1 MRSKLISLKKA
12 LFGSMAFV
20 MAATLVSPASAA
32 LAAEVETQ
40 TEAEEAAADTGKSTA
55 DTADTADTAAGAQ
68 KADESDTAVREMNL
82 KVTNRT
88 TGRSGATI
96 VKDPVVSDI
105 EAPEA
110 GKRLD
115 DKALVTTAEKE
126 QWEVPVLW
134 VSSYGQVIS
143 GTASDNQTLSNTAVL
158 GQKYLPVIAYVVP
171 ENYTIADTDGSAGT
185 YMLKFTKEVTKLFGD
200 SPVITIYDNNTGITY
215 LLPASLKN
223 LFAAKSKDSSPDD
236 SYCTDENDCN
246 CNPNAVSDAY
256 DEGDGEWEFGGGDD
270 VIDDDTPAETELQK
284 LVRIHCNDAAKK
296 VFSQGDLEFF
306 ADLII
311 NKLQPQAVNLLLAS
325 FPSFRQEAE
334 NGRIGKNVGLEID
347 YDPDA
352 TYYGYATKD
361 PDIKD
366 GTLSYFVSINTA
378 MLVKDKKAANPVVT
392 KEGENIIELA
402 NTMVHEFFH
411 VFMYDFN
418 RTGMTGMTTPTE
430 PTTVNGKETEK
441 YLQARF
447 PQWFIEGTASSV
459 EHNWRGRHDEFIVL
473 RREFS
478 ENTQYRQLYERD
490 LLLKRYV
497 LGFDK
502 KQDDGSIKNYFTYDL
517 ECANGFDKYGNAVD
531 TVGSRYTAGYLATL
545 YLSELSARSHPQIG
559 SSVRQTESG
568 DIAFNNVA
576 LKYGLDYILARIH
589 NGESLDSVIKDISG
603 GRYQSTNDFEAKFIK
618 GPLTEGY
625 YFGDDDSISFS
636 LDFMNY
642 MLSISRTEGRDNVAN
657 GSILFDFEQDFG
669 IPLDPNKNDTTNI
682 LAVYPYMHYVSSSV
696 DPEFAHT
703 SGGKSVDG
711 TPMSSSNVVPFP
723 GSDSQAGAGD
733 AAAKEFAAE
742 EVAAEEVEGV
752 PAPDDAAAVEEAQG
766 VPAPGDAAAVEDADD
781 GDLVDVDAD
790 TEEDSSLDAEATTEG
805 AIVEDDLNSEEA
817 ETAAVDADAAEE
829 ADLAESAATEEAS
842 ASAEAEEEVVA
853 DGTSSAEVEESS
865 EEISEETD
873 SADAITEN

>member
-12 LFGSMAFV
+12 LFRSMAFV

-40 TEAEEAAADTGKSTA
+40 TAAEEAAADTGKSTA
-55 DTADTADTAAGAQ
+55 DAADAAVGAQTAAEA
-68 KADESDTAVREMNL
+68 AELREMNL

-88 TGRSGATI
+88 TGRPGAMT
-96 VKDPVVSDI
+96 VKEPVVSDI

-143 GTASDNQTLSNTAVL
+143 GAANDSQAISNTAVL

-223 LFAAKSKDSSPDD
+223 LFAAKAKDSSAAG

-256 DEGDGEWEFGGGDD
+256 DEGDGEIGGYGDGEIGGYGD
-270 VIDDDTPAETELQK
+270 GENQTEEEPAETELQK

-311 NKLQPQAVNLLLAS
+311 NKLQPQAINLLLAS

-347 YDPDA
+347 YDPDS
-352 TYYGYATKD
+352 TYYGYATNYS
-361 PDIKD
+361 DIED
-366 GTLSYFVSINTA
+366 GSLSYFVSINTA

-392 KEGENIIELA
+392 KEGANIIELA

-430 PTTVNGKETEK
+430 PTKVNGKETDK
-441 YLQARF
+441 YYQVRF
-447 PQWFIEGTASSV
+447 PKWFIEGTASAV
-459 EHNWRGRHDEFIVL
+459 EHNWRGRPNEFIVL

-478 ENTQYRQLYERD
+478 ENIQYRPFYDRD
-490 LLLKRYV
+490 IVLKRYV
-497 LGFDK
+497 LGYDQ
-502 KQDDGSIKNYFTYDL
+502 KQDDGSIKNYYTYDL
-517 ECANGFDKYGNAVD
+517 ECANGYDKDGHQVD

-559 SSVRQTESG
+559 TSIRQTESG
-568 DIAFNNVA
+568 GIAFNNVA
-576 LKYGLDYILARIH
+576 LKYGLDNILARIH

-603 GRYQSTNDFEAKFIK
+603 GRYQSSDDFEAKFIK

-625 YFGDDDSISFS
+625 YYGDSDSINFS
-636 LDFMNY
+636 VDFMNY

-669 IPLDPNKNDTTNI
+669 IPIDPYKNDTTNT
-682 LAVYPYMHYVSSSV
+682 LAVYPYMRYVYSTV
-696 DPEFAHT
+696 NPEFAYT

-733 AAAKEFAAE
+733 AAAKEAVVAEDVSGLVAEKTEEAVSAGDAVDESGLIAGADAE
-742 EVAAEEVEGV
+742 EAT
-752 PAPDDAAAVEEAQG
+752 
-766 VPAPGDAAAVEDADD
+766 VEDAM
-781 GDLVDVDAD
+781 
-790 TEEDSSLDAEATTEG
+790 
-805 AIVEDDLNSEEA
+805 NSEET
-817 ETAAVDADAAEE
+817 ETTAVEADAAED
-829 ADLAESAATEEAS
+829 ADAATEEAS
-842 ASAEAEEEVVA
+842 ASAEAVEETAAADADAAEEVAA
-853 DGTSSAEVEESS
+853 DDTSSAEDEVSS
-865 EEISEETD
+865 EEVSNETTSTD
-873 SADAITEN
+873 TITEN

>member
-1 MRSKLISLKKA
+1 MRNKLISLKKA
-12 LFGSMAFV
+12 LFGGMAFV
-20 MAATLVSPASAA
+20 MAATLVAPASPV
-32 LAAEVETQ
+32 LAAEIGTQ
-40 TEAEEAAADTGKSTA
+40 TEASESGAQAQTDIGKSTA
-55 DTADTADTAAGAQ
+55 DTAASSQAAGAQ
-68 KADESDTAVREMNL
+68 AAESDTAVREATL

-88 TGRSGATI
+88 TGRPDAMT
-96 VKDPVVSDI
+96 VKEPVVSDI

-134 VSSYGQVIS
+134 VSSDGQVIS
-143 GTASDNQTLSNTAVL
+143 GTASDNRTISGTAVV
-158 GQKYLPVIAYVVP
+158 GRKYLPVIAYVVP
-171 ENYTIADTDGSAGT
+171 ENYTIANTDENAGT
-185 YMLKFTKEVTKLFGD
+185 YMLKFTKEVTKLFGA

-223 LFAAKSKDSSPDD
+223 LFAAKSKDSSADG

-270 VIDDDTPAETELQK
+270 VIDDEPPAETELQK

-296 VFSQGDLEFF
+296 VFSQDDLEFF

-334 NGRIGKNVGLEID
+334 NGRIGKDIGLEID

-352 TYYGYATKD
+352 TYYGYATNK

-392 KEGENIIELA
+392 KEGKNIIELA

-430 PTTVNGKETEK
+430 PTMVDGKETEK
-441 YLQARF
+441 YLQTRF
-447 PQWFIEGTASSV
+447 PKWFIEGTASSV
-459 EHNWRGRHDEFIVL
+459 EHNWRGRPDEFIIM

-478 ENTQYRQLYERD
+478 EDTQYRQLYERD

-568 DIAFNNVA
+568 GIAFNNVA

-589 NGESLDSVIKDISG
+589 NGESLDSGIKDISG
-603 GRYQSTNDFEAKFIK
+603 GRYQSTDDFEARFIK

-625 YFGDDDSISFS
+625 YYGDDDSINFS
-636 LDFMNY
+636 VDFMNY
-642 MLSISRTEGRDNVAN
+642 MLNISRTEGRDNVAN

-669 IPLDPNKNDTTNI
+669 IPLDPDKNDTTDI

-703 SGGKSVDG
+703 SGGKSVEG

-723 GSDSQAGAGD
+723 GSNSQAGAGNS
-733 AAAKEFAAE
+733 AAKE
-742 EVAAEEVEGV
+742 VVGV
-752 PAPDDAAAVEEAQG
+752 PAPSDTTAAEEAQG
-766 VPAPGDAAAVEDADD
+766 VPAPGDAAAAEDA
-781 GDLVDVDAD
+781 V
-790 TEEDSSLDAEATTEG
+790 
-805 AIVEDDLNSEEA
+805 
-817 ETAAVDADAAEE
+817 AEE
-829 ADLAESAATEEAS
+829 NVAVADDAVAEEAS
-842 ASAEAEEEVVA
+842 ASAEAVEEA
-853 DGTSSAEVEESS
+853 SAEDAVTVEDTSAESSSSYDTNPAEAASDETAPEEALSETSGAEIEVSS
-865 EEISEETD
+865 EEISDETD
-873 SADAITEN
+873 SADVITEN

>member
-1 MRSKLISLKKA
+1 MRLTVVVSFLTAVLNYFEQRSKSMRNKLISLKKA
-12 LFGSMAFV
+12 LFGGMAFV

-40 TEAEEAAADTGKSTA
+40 TAAEEAAADTGKSTA
-55 DTADTADTAAGAQ
+55 DAADTAAGAQ
-68 KADESDTAVREMNL
+68 TAAEAAELREMNL

-88 TGRSGATI
+88 TGRPGAMT
-96 VKDPVVSDI
+96 VKEPVVSDI

-143 GTASDNQTLSNTAVL
+143 GAANDSQAISNTAVL

-223 LFAAKSKDSSPDD
+223 LFAAKAKDSSAAG

-256 DEGDGEWEFGGGDD
+256 DEGDGEIWGYGDGENQ
-270 VIDDDTPAETELQK
+270 TEEEPAETELQK

-296 VFSQGDLEFF
+296 VFSQNDLEFF

-311 NKLQPQAVNLLLAS
+311 NKLQPQAINLLLAS

-334 NGRIGKNVGLEID
+334 NGRIGKNVGLEIN
-347 YDPDA
+347 YDPDS
-352 TYYGYATKD
+352 TYYGYATNYS
-361 PDIKD
+361 DIED
-366 GTLSYFVSINTA
+366 GSLSYFVSINTA

-418 RTGMTGMTTPTE
+418 RTGMTGMTAPTE
-430 PTTVNGKETEK
+430 PTQVNGKETDK
-441 YLQARF
+441 YYQVRF
-447 PQWFIEGTASSV
+447 PKWFIEGTASAV
-459 EHNWRGRHDEFIVL
+459 EHNWRGRPNEFIVL

-478 ENTQYRQLYERD
+478 EDIQYRPFYDRD
-490 LLLKRYV
+490 IVLKRYV
-497 LGFDK
+497 LGYDQ
-502 KQDDGSIKNYFTYDL
+502 KQDDGSIKNYYTYDL
-517 ECANGFDKYGNAVD
+517 ECANGYDKDGHQVD

-559 SSVRQTESG
+559 TSIRQTESG
-568 DIAFNNVA
+568 GIAFNNVA
-576 LKYGLDYILARIH
+576 LKYGLDNILARIH

-603 GRYQSTNDFEAKFIK
+603 GRYQSSDDFEAKFIK

-625 YFGDDDSISFS
+625 YYGDSDSINFS
-636 LDFMNY
+636 VDFMNY

-669 IPLDPNKNDTTNI
+669 IPIDPYKNDTTNT
-682 LAVYPYMHYVSSSV
+682 LAVYPYMRYVYSTV
-696 DPEFAHT
+696 NPEFAYT

-733 AAAKEFAAE
+733 AAAKE
-742 EVAAEEVEGV
+742 
-752 PAPDDAAAVEEAQG
+752 AVG
-766 VPAPGDAAAVEDADD
+766 VPAPGDAAAAVDADD

-865 EEISEETD
+865 EEISGETD

>member
-1 MRSKLISLKKA
+1 MRNKLISLKKA
-12 LFGSMAFV
+12 LFGGMAFV
-20 MAATLVSPASAA
+20 MAATLVAPASTV

-40 TEAEEAAADTGKSTA
+40 TEASESGAQTQTDAGKSA
-55 DTADTADTAAGAQ
+55 ADTAADTAASSQAAGAQ
-68 KADESDTAVREMNL
+68 AAESDTAVREATL

-88 TGRSGATI
+88 TGRPDAMT

-134 VSSYGQVIS
+134 VSSDGQVIS
-143 GTASDNQTLSNTAVL
+143 GASSDNRTISGTAVV
-158 GQKYLPVIAYVVP
+158 GRKYLPVIAYVVP
-171 ENYTIADTDGSAGT
+171 EKYTIANTDASTGT
-185 YMLKFTKEVTKLFGD
+185 YTLKFTKEVTKLFGD
-200 SPVITIYDNNTGITY
+200 SHLITIYENKSGITY
-215 LLPASLKN
+215 LLPASLKS
-223 LFAAKSKDSSPDD
+223 LFESTAKNSSDDD
-236 SYCTDENDCN
+236 SYCSISSDENDCN
-246 CNPNAVSDAY
+246 CNPNAVSDVY

-270 VIDDDTPAETELQK
+270 VIDGDTPAETELQK

-296 VFSQGDLEFF
+296 VFSQSDLEFF

-311 NKLQPQAVNLLLAS
+311 NKLQPQAINLLLAS

-347 YDPDA
+347 YDPDS

-392 KEGENIIELA
+392 KEGKNIIELA

-430 PTTVNGKETEK
+430 PTTVNGKETDK
-441 YLQARF
+441 YYQVRF
-447 PQWFIEGTASSV
+447 PRWFIEGTASAV
-459 EHNWRGRHDEFIVL
+459 EHNWRGRPDEFITL

-497 LGFDK
+497 LGYDQ
-502 KQDDGSIKNYFTYDL
+502 KQDDGSIKNYYTYDL
-517 ECANGFDKYGNAVD
+517 ECANGFDRYGHAVD

-568 DIAFNNVA
+568 GIAFNNVA
-576 LKYGLDYILARIH
+576 LMYGLDYILARIH

-603 GRYQSTNDFEAKFIK
+603 GRYQSSDDFEAKFIK

-625 YFGDDDSISFS
+625 YYGDSDSINFS
-636 LDFMNY
+636 VDFMNY

-669 IPLDPNKNDTTNI
+669 IPIDPYKNDTTNT
-682 LAVYPYMHYVSSSV
+682 LAVYPYMRYVYSTV
-696 DPEFAHT
+696 NPEFAYT

-733 AAAKEFAAE
+733 AAAKEAVVAEDVSGLVAEKTEEAVSAGDAVDESGLIAGADAE
-742 EVAAEEVEGV
+742 EAT
-752 PAPDDAAAVEEAQG
+752 
-766 VPAPGDAAAVEDADD
+766 VEDAM
-781 GDLVDVDAD
+781 
-790 TEEDSSLDAEATTEG
+790 
-805 AIVEDDLNSEEA
+805 NSEET
-817 ETAAVDADAAEE
+817 ETTAVEADAAED
-829 ADLAESAATEEAS
+829 ADAATEEAS
-842 ASAEAEEEVVA
+842 ASAEAVEETAAADADAAEEVAA
-853 DGTSSAEVEESS
+853 DDTSSAEDEVSS
-865 EEISEETD
+865 EEVSNETTSTD
-873 SADAITEN
+873 TITEN

>member
-1 MRSKLISLKKA
+1 MRNKLISLKKA

-40 TEAEEAAADTGKSTA
+40 TAAEEAAADTGKSAA
-55 DTADTADTAAGAQ
+55 DSADTADTAAGAQ
-68 KADESDTAVREMNL
+68 TADKAAELREMNL

-88 TGRSGATI
+88 TGRPGAMT
-96 VKDPVVSDI
+96 VKEPVVSDI

-143 GTASDNQTLSNTAVL
+143 GAASDSQTISNTAVL

-223 LFAAKSKDSSPDD
+223 LFAAKAKDSSAAG

-256 DEGDGEWEFGGGDD
+256 DEGDGEIWGYGDGENQ
-270 VIDDDTPAETELQK
+270 TEEEPAETELQK

-296 VFSQGDLEFF
+296 VFSQNDLEFF

-311 NKLQPQAVNLLLAS
+311 NKLQPQAINLLLAS

-334 NGRIGKNVGLEID
+334 NGRIGKNVGLEIN
-347 YDPDA
+347 YDPDS
-352 TYYGYATKD
+352 TYYGYATNYS
-361 PDIKD
+361 DIED
-366 GTLSYFVSINTA
+366 GSLSYFVSINTA

-418 RTGMTGMTTPTE
+418 RTGMTGMTAPTE
-430 PTTVNGKETEK
+430 PTQVNGKETDK
-441 YLQARF
+441 YYQVRF
-447 PQWFIEGTASSV
+447 PKWFIEGTASAV
-459 EHNWRGRHDEFIVL
+459 EHNWRGRPNEFIVL

-478 ENTQYRQLYERD
+478 EDIQYRPFYDRD
-490 LLLKRYV
+490 IVLKRYV
-497 LGFDK
+497 LGYDQ
-502 KQDDGSIKNYFTYDL
+502 KQDDGSIKNYYTYDL
-517 ECANGFDKYGNAVD
+517 ECANGYDKDGHQVD

-559 SSVRQTESG
+559 TSIRQTESG
-568 DIAFNNVA
+568 GVAFNNVA
-576 LKYGLDYILARIH
+576 LKYGLDNILARIH

-603 GRYQSTNDFEAKFIK
+603 GRYQSSDDFEAKFIK

-625 YFGDDDSISFS
+625 YYGDSDSINFS
-636 LDFMNY
+636 VDFMNY

-669 IPLDPNKNDTTNI
+669 IPIDPYKNDTTNT
-682 LAVYPYMHYVSSSV
+682 LAVYPYMRYVYSTV
-696 DPEFAHT
+696 NPEFAYT

-733 AAAKEFAAE
+733 AAAKE
-742 EVAAEEVEGV
+742 
-752 PAPDDAAAVEEAQG
+752 AVG
-766 VPAPGDAAAVEDADD
+766 VPAPGDAAAAVDADD

-790 TEEDSSLDAEATTEG
+790 TEEESSLDAEATTEG

-865 EEISEETD
+865 EEISGETD

>member
-20 MAATLVSPASAA
+20 MAATLAAPASTV
-32 LAAEVETQ
+32 LAAEIETQ
-40 TEAEEAAADTGKSTA
+40 AA
-55 DTADTADTAAGAQ
+55 
-68 KADESDTAVREMNL
+68 ESDTAVREATL

-88 TGRSGATI
+88 TGRPDAMT
-96 VKDPVVSDI
+96 VKEPVVSDI

-158 GQKYLPVIAYVVP
+158 GRKYLPVIAYVVP
-171 ENYTIADTDGSAGT
+171 ENYTIANTDENAGT
-185 YMLKFTKEVTKLFGD
+185 YMLKFTKEVTKLFGA

-223 LFAAKSKDSSPDD
+223 LFAAKSKDSSADG

-270 VIDDDTPAETELQK
+270 VIDDEPPAETELQK

-296 VFSQGDLEFF
+296 VFSQDDLEFF

-334 NGRIGKNVGLEID
+334 NGRIGKDIGLEID

-352 TYYGYATKD
+352 TYYGYATNK

-392 KEGENIIELA
+392 KEGKNIIELA

-430 PTTVNGKETEK
+430 PTMVDGKETEK
-441 YLQARF
+441 YLQTRF
-447 PQWFIEGTASSV
+447 PKWFIEGTASSV
-459 EHNWRGRHDEFIVL
+459 EHNWRGRTDEFIIL

-478 ENTQYRQLYERD
+478 EDTQYRQLYERD

-517 ECANGFDKYGNAVD
+517 EYANGFDKYGNAVD

-568 DIAFNNVA
+568 EIAFNNVA

-589 NGESLDSVIKDISG
+589 TGESLDSVIKDISG
-603 GRYQSTNDFEAKFIK
+603 GRYQNTNDFEARFIK

-625 YFGDDDSISFS
+625 YYGDDDSINFS
-636 LDFMNY
+636 VDFMNY
-642 MLSISRTEGRDNVAN
+642 MLNISRTEGRDNVAN

-723 GSDSQAGAGD
+723 GSGSQASAGNE
-733 AAAKEFAAE
+733 AAKEA
-742 EVAAEEVEGV
+742 EGV
-752 PAPDDAAAVEEAQG
+752 PAPGEAAAAEDDSSLVAEA
-766 VPAPGDAAAVEDADD
+766 AKEAAAEDVLSEETVVEDA
-781 GDLVDVDAD
+781 GSVENEAVAEDAGVV
-790 TEEDSSLDAEATTEG
+790 EDEVVAEDAE
-805 AIVEDDLNSEEA
+805 
-817 ETAAVDADAAEE
+817 DA
-829 ADLAESAATEEAS
+829 SVS
-842 ASAEAEEEVVA
+842 SEAEEEA
-853 DGTSSAEVEESS
+853 AEESSISSDAAPAEAASGETTPGEASQEVSSDEVEVSS
-865 EEISEETD
+865 EEISDET
-873 SADAITEN
+873 ATNDAITEN

>member
-40 TEAEEAAADTGKSTA
+40 TAAEEAAADTGKSTA
-55 DTADTADTAAGAQ
+55 DAADTAAGAQ
-68 KADESDTAVREMNL
+68 TAAEAAELREMNL

-88 TGRSGATI
+88 TGRPGAMT
-96 VKDPVVSDI
+96 VKEPVVSDI

-143 GTASDNQTLSNTAVL
+143 GAANDSQAISNTAVL

-223 LFAAKSKDSSPDD
+223 LFAAKAKDSSAAG

-256 DEGDGEWEFGGGDD
+256 DEGDGEIWGYGDGENQ
-270 VIDDDTPAETELQK
+270 TEEEPAETELQK

-311 NKLQPQAVNLLLAS
+311 NKLQPQAINLLLAS

-347 YDPDA
+347 YDPDS
-352 TYYGYATKD
+352 TYYGYATNYS
-361 PDIKD
+361 DIED
-366 GTLSYFVSINTA
+366 GSLSYFVSINTA

-392 KEGENIIELA
+392 KEGANIIELA

-430 PTTVNGKETEK
+430 PTKVNGKETDK
-441 YLQARF
+441 YYQVRF
-447 PQWFIEGTASSV
+447 PKWFIEGTASAV
-459 EHNWRGRHDEFIVL
+459 EHNWRGRPDEFIVL

-478 ENTQYRQLYERD
+478 ENIQYRPFYDRD
-490 LLLKRYV
+490 IVLKRYV
-497 LGFDK
+497 LGYDQ
-502 KQDDGSIKNYFTYDL
+502 KQDDGSIKNYYTYDL
-517 ECANGFDKYGNAVD
+517 ECANGYDKDGHQVD
-531 TVGSRYTAGYLATL
+531 TVGSHYTAGYLATL

-559 SSVRQTESG
+559 TSIRQTESG
-568 DIAFNNVA
+568 GIAFNNVA
-576 LKYGLDYILARIH
+576 LKYGLDNILARIH

-603 GRYQSTNDFEAKFIK
+603 GRYQSSDDFEAKFIK

-625 YFGDDDSISFS
+625 YYGDSDSINFS
-636 LDFMNY
+636 VDFMNY

-669 IPLDPNKNDTTNI
+669 IPIDPYKNDTTNT
-682 LAVYPYMHYVSSSV
+682 LAVYPYMRYVYSTV
-696 DPEFAHT
+696 NPEFAYT

-733 AAAKEFAAE
+733 AAAKEAVVAEDVSGLVAEKTEEAVSAGDAVDESGLIAGADAE
-742 EVAAEEVEGV
+742 EAT
-752 PAPDDAAAVEEAQG
+752 
-766 VPAPGDAAAVEDADD
+766 VEDAM
-781 GDLVDVDAD
+781 
-790 TEEDSSLDAEATTEG
+790 
-805 AIVEDDLNSEEA
+805 NSEET
-817 ETAAVDADAAEE
+817 ETTAVEADAAED
-829 ADLAESAATEEAS
+829 ADAATEEAS
-842 ASAEAEEEVVA
+842 ASAEAVEETAAAGPDTEEEVAA
-853 DGTSSAEVEESS
+853 DGTSSAEDEVSS
-865 EEISEETD
+865 EEVSNETTSTD
-873 SADAITEN
+873 TITEN

>member
-20 MAATLVSPASAA
+20 MAATLAAPASTV

-40 TEAEEAAADTGKSTA
+40 AEAEEAAADTGKSAA
-55 DTADTADTAAGAQ
+55 DTADAAAGAQ
-68 KADESDTAVREMNL
+68 KTDESDTAVREMNL

-88 TGRSGATI
+88 AGRSGATI

-126 QWEVPVLW
+126 KWEVPVLW

-171 ENYTIADTDGSAGT
+171 ENYTIANTDENAGT
-185 YMLKFTKEVTKLFGD
+185 YMLKFTKEVTKLFGA

-223 LFAAKSKDSSPDD
+223 LFAAKSKDSSADG

-270 VIDDDTPAETELQK
+270 VINDDTPAETELQK

-378 MLVKDKKAANPVVT
+378 MLVEDKKAANPVVT

-402 NTMVHEFFH
+402 NTIVHEFFH

-430 PTTVNGKETEK
+430 PTTVNGKVTDK
-441 YLQARF
+441 YYQVRF
-447 PQWFIEGTASSV
+447 PQWFIEGTASAV
-459 EHNWRGRHDEFIVL
+459 EHNWRGRPNEFIVL

-568 DIAFNNVA
+568 GIAFNNVA

-733 AAAKEFAAE
+733 AAAKE
-742 EVAAEEVEGV
+742 VAEGV
-752 PAPDDAAAVEEAQG
+752 PAPGVAIEAADEAEG
-766 VPAPGDAAAVEDADD
+766 LPAPGDAIAAAEETVSEDAVMEDAVAVEDTGA
-781 GDLVDVDAD
+781 
-790 TEEDSSLDAEATTEG
+790 EEDVAVAEDAVAEG
-805 AIVEDDLNSEEA
+805 ASAED
-817 ETAAVDADAAEE
+817 AVAAEE
-829 ADLAESAATEEAS
+829 ETSAESSVSYDADPAEAASDETTPEEALQ
-842 ASAEAEEEVVA
+842 EA
-853 DGTSSAEVEESS
+853 SSAEIEVPS
-865 EEISEETD
+865 EEISDEAA
-873 SADAITEN
+873 SADTLTEN

>member
-1 MRSKLISLKKA
+1 MRLTVVVSFLTAVLNYFEQRSKSMRNKLISLKKA
-12 LFGSMAFV
+12 LFGGMAFV

-32 LAAEVETQ
+32 LAAKVETQ
-40 TEAEEAAADTGKSTA
+40 TAAEEAAADTGKSTA
-55 DTADTADTAAGAQ
+55 DAADTAAGAQ
-68 KADESDTAVREMNL
+68 TAAEAAELREMNL

-88 TGRSGATI
+88 TGRSGAMT
-96 VKDPVVSDI
+96 VKEPVVSDI

-143 GTASDNQTLSNTAVL
+143 GAANDSQAISNTAVL

-223 LFAAKSKDSSPDD
+223 LFAAKAKDSSAAG

-256 DEGDGEWEFGGGDD
+256 DEGDGEIGGYGDGENQ
-270 VIDDDTPAETELQK
+270 TEEEPAETELQK

-311 NKLQPQAVNLLLAS
+311 NKLQPQAINLLLAS

-347 YDPDA
+347 YDPDS
-352 TYYGYATKD
+352 TYYGYATNYS
-361 PDIKD
+361 DIED
-366 GTLSYFVSINTA
+366 GSLSYFVSINTA

-392 KEGENIIELA
+392 KEGANIIELA

-430 PTTVNGKETEK
+430 PTKVNGKETDK
-441 YLQARF
+441 YYQVRF
-447 PQWFIEGTASSV
+447 PKWFIEGTASAV
-459 EHNWRGRHDEFIVL
+459 EHNWRGRPDEFIVL

-478 ENTQYRQLYERD
+478 ENIQYRPFYDRD
-490 LLLKRYV
+490 IVLKRYV
-497 LGFDK
+497 LGYDQ
-502 KQDDGSIKNYFTYDL
+502 KQDDGSIKNYYTYDL
-517 ECANGFDKYGNAVD
+517 ECANGYDKDGHQVD
-531 TVGSRYTAGYLATL
+531 TVGSHYTAGYLATL

-559 SSVRQTESG
+559 TSIRQTESG
-568 DIAFNNVA
+568 GIAFNNVA
-576 LKYGLDYILARIH
+576 LKYGLDNILARIH

-603 GRYQSTNDFEAKFIK
+603 GRYQSSDDFEAKFIK

-625 YFGDDDSISFS
+625 YYGDSDSINFS
-636 LDFMNY
+636 VDFMNY

-669 IPLDPNKNDTTNI
+669 IPIDPYKNDTTNT
-682 LAVYPYMHYVSSSV
+682 LAVYPYMRYVYSTV
-696 DPEFAHT
+696 NPEFAYT

-733 AAAKEFAAE
+733 AAAKEAVVAEDVSGLVAEKTEEAVSAGDAVDESGLIAGADAE
-742 EVAAEEVEGV
+742 EAT
-752 PAPDDAAAVEEAQG
+752 
-766 VPAPGDAAAVEDADD
+766 VEDAM
-781 GDLVDVDAD
+781 
-790 TEEDSSLDAEATTEG
+790 
-805 AIVEDDLNSEEA
+805 NSEET
-817 ETAAVDADAAEE
+817 ETTAVEADAAED
-829 ADLAESAATEEAS
+829 ADAATEEAS
-842 ASAEAEEEVVA
+842 ASAEAVEETAAAGPDTEEEVAA
-853 DGTSSAEVEESS
+853 DGTSSAEDEVSS
-865 EEISEETD
+865 EEVSNETTSTD
-873 SADAITEN
+873 TITEN

>member
-1 MRSKLISLKKA
+1 MKSKLIRLKKA
-12 LFGSMAFV
+12 LFGGMAFV
-20 MAATLVSPASAA
+20 MAATLVAPASPV
-32 LAAEVETQ
+32 LAAEIETQ
-40 TEAEEAAADTGKSTA
+40 TEASESGAQAQTDIGKSTA
-55 DTADTADTAAGAQ
+55 DTAASSQAAGAQ
-68 KADESDTAVREMNL
+68 AAESDTAVREATL

-88 TGRSGATI
+88 TGRSDAMT
-96 VKDPVVSDI
+96 VKEPVVSDI

-134 VSSYGQVIS
+134 VSSDGQVIS
-143 GTASDNQTLSNTAVL
+143 GTASDNRTISGTAVV
-158 GQKYLPVIAYVVP
+158 GRKYLPVIAYVVP
-171 ENYTIADTDGSAGT
+171 ENYTIANTDESAGT
-185 YMLKFTKEVTKLFGD
+185 YMLKFTKDVTKLFGD

-223 LFAAKSKDSSPDD
+223 LFAAKAKDSSAAG

-256 DEGDGEWEFGGGDD
+256 DEGDGEIWGNGDGENQ
-270 VIDDDTPAETELQK
+270 TEEEPAETELQK

-311 NKLQPQAVNLLLAS
+311 NKKD
-325 FPSFRQEAE
+325 
-334 NGRIGKNVGLEID
+334 IGLEIN
-347 YDPDA
+347 YDPDSS
-352 TYYGYATKD
+352 YYGYATNYS
-361 PDIKD
+361 DIED
-366 GTLSYFVSINTA
+366 GSLSYFVSINTA

-392 KEGENIIELA
+392 KEGANIIELA

-430 PTTVNGKETEK
+430 PTTVNGKETDK
-441 YLQARF
+441 YYQVRF
-447 PQWFIEGTASSV
+447 PRWFIEGTASAV
-459 EHNWRGRHDEFIVL
+459 EHNWRGRPNEFIVL

-478 ENTQYRQLYERD
+478 EDIQYRPFYDRD
-490 LLLKRYV
+490 IVLKRYV
-497 LGFDK
+497 LGYDQ
-502 KQDDGSIKNYFTYDL
+502 KQDDGSIKNYYTYDL
-517 ECANGFDKYGNAVD
+517 ECANGYDKDGHQVD

-559 SSVRQTESG
+559 TSIRQTESG
-568 DIAFNNVA
+568 GIAFNNVA
-576 LKYGLDYILARIH
+576 LKYGLDNILARIH

-603 GRYQSTNDFEAKFIK
+603 GRYQSSDDFEAKFIK

-625 YFGDDDSISFS
+625 YYGDSDSINFS
-636 LDFMNY
+636 VDFMNY

-669 IPLDPNKNDTTNI
+669 IPIDPYKNDTTNT
-682 LAVYPYMHYVSSSV
+682 LAVYPYMRYVYSTV
-696 DPEFAHT
+696 NPEFAYT

-733 AAAKEFAAE
+733 AAAKE
-742 EVAAEEVEGV
+742 
-752 PAPDDAAAVEEAQG
+752 AVG
-766 VPAPGDAAAVEDADD
+766 VPAPGDAAAKEAEGVPAPGDAAAAEDA
-781 GDLVDVDAD
+781 VA
-790 TEEDSSLDAEATTEG
+790 EEDVAVADDAVA
-805 AIVEDDLNSEEA
+805 
-817 ETAAVDADAAEE
+817 
-829 ADLAESAATEEAS
+829 EEAS
-842 ASAEAEEEVVA
+842 ASAEAVEEA
-853 DGTSSAEVEESS
+853 SAEDAVTVEDTSAESSSSYDTNPAEAASDETAPEEALSETSGAEIEVSS
-865 EEISEETD
+865 EEISDETD
-873 SADAITEN
+873 SADVITEN

>member
-1 MRSKLISLKKA
+1 MRNKLISLKKA
-12 LFGSMAFV
+12 LFGGMAFV

-40 TEAEEAAADTGKSTA
+40 TAAEEAAADTGKSTA
-55 DTADTADTAAGAQ
+55 DAADTAAGAQ
-68 KADESDTAVREMNL
+68 TAAEAAELREMNL

-88 TGRSGATI
+88 TGRPGAMT
-96 VKDPVVSDI
+96 VKEPVVSDI

-143 GTASDNQTLSNTAVL
+143 GAANDSQAISNTAVL

-223 LFAAKSKDSSPDD
+223 LLAAKAKDSSAAG

-256 DEGDGEWEFGGGDD
+256 DEGDGEIWGNGDGENQ
-270 VIDDDTPAETELQK
+270 TEEEPAETELQK

-296 VFSQGDLEFF
+296 VFSQSDLEFF

-311 NKLQPQAVNLLLAS
+311 NKLQPQAVNLILAS
-325 FPSFRQEAE
+325 FPSFRQEAKE
-334 NGRIGKNVGLEID
+334 GRIGKDIGLEIN
-347 YDPDA
+347 YDPDSS
-352 TYYGYATKD
+352 YYGYATNYS
-361 PDIKD
+361 DIED
-366 GTLSYFVSINTA
+366 GSLSYFVSINTA

-392 KEGENIIELA
+392 KEGANIIELA

-430 PTTVNGKETEK
+430 PTKVNGKETDK
-441 YLQARF
+441 YYQVRF
-447 PQWFIEGTASSV
+447 PKWFIEGTASAV
-459 EHNWRGRHDEFIVL
+459 EHNWRGRPNEFIVL

-478 ENTQYRQLYERD
+478 EDIQYRPFYDRD
-490 LLLKRYV
+490 IVLKRYV
-497 LGFDK
+497 LGYDQ
-502 KQDDGSIKNYFTYDL
+502 KQDDGSIKNYYTYDL
-517 ECANGFDKYGNAVD
+517 ECANGYDKDGHQVD

-559 SSVRQTESG
+559 TSIRQTESG
-568 DIAFNNVA
+568 GIAFNNVA
-576 LKYGLDYILARIH
+576 LKYGLDNILARIH

-603 GRYQSTNDFEAKFIK
+603 GRYQSSDDFEAKFIK

-625 YFGDDDSISFS
+625 YYGDSDSINFS
-636 LDFMNY
+636 VDFMNY

-669 IPLDPNKNDTTNI
+669 IPIDPYKNDTTNT
-682 LAVYPYMHYVSSSV
+682 LAVYPYMRYVYSTV
-696 DPEFAHT
+696 NPEFAYT

-723 GSDSQAGAGD
+723 GSDSQAGKGD
-733 AAAKEFAAE
+733 AAAKE
-742 EVAAEEVEGV
+742 
-752 PAPDDAAAVEEAQG
+752 AVG
-766 VPAPGDAAAVEDADD
+766 VPAPGDAAAAVDADD

-790 TEEDSSLDAEATTEG
+790 TEEESSLDAEATTEG

-865 EEISEETD
+865 EEISGETD

>member
-1 MRSKLISLKKA
+1 MRNKLISLKKA
-12 LFGSMAFV
+12 LFGGMAFV

-40 TEAEEAAADTGKSTA
+40 TAAEEAAADTGKSTA
-55 DTADTADTAAGAQ
+55 DAADTAAGAQ
-68 KADESDTAVREMNL
+68 TAAEAAELREMNL

-88 TGRSGATI
+88 TGRPGAMT
-96 VKDPVVSDI
+96 VKEPVVSDI

-143 GTASDNQTLSNTAVL
+143 GAANDSQAISNTAVL

-223 LFAAKSKDSSPDD
+223 LFAAKAKDSSAAG

-256 DEGDGEWEFGGGDD
+256 DEGDGEIGGYGDGENQ
-270 VIDDDTPAETELQK
+270 TEEEPAETELQK

-311 NKLQPQAVNLLLAS
+311 NKLQPQAINLLLAS

-347 YDPDA
+347 YDPDS
-352 TYYGYATKD
+352 TYYGYATNYS
-361 PDIKD
+361 DIED
-366 GTLSYFVSINTA
+366 GSLSYFVSINTA

-392 KEGENIIELA
+392 KEGANIIELA

-430 PTTVNGKETEK
+430 PTKVNGKETDK
-441 YLQARF
+441 YYQVRF
-447 PQWFIEGTASSV
+447 PKWFIEGTASAV
-459 EHNWRGRHDEFIVL
+459 EHNWRGRPDEFIVL

-478 ENTQYRQLYERD
+478 ENIQYRPFYDRD
-490 LLLKRYV
+490 IVLKRYV
-497 LGFDK
+497 LGYDQ
-502 KQDDGSIKNYFTYDL
+502 KQDDGSIKNYYTYDL
-517 ECANGFDKYGNAVD
+517 ECANGYDKDGHQVD
-531 TVGSRYTAGYLATL
+531 TVGSHYTAGYLATL

-559 SSVRQTESG
+559 TSIRQTESG
-568 DIAFNNVA
+568 GIAFNNVA
-576 LKYGLDYILARIH
+576 LKYGLDNILARIH

-603 GRYQSTNDFEAKFIK
+603 GRYQSSDDFEAKFIK

-625 YFGDDDSISFS
+625 YYGDSDSINFS
-636 LDFMNY
+636 VDFMNY

-669 IPLDPNKNDTTNI
+669 IPIDPYKNDTTNT
-682 LAVYPYMHYVSSSV
+682 LAVYPYMRYVYSTV
-696 DPEFAHT
+696 NPEFAYT

-733 AAAKEFAAE
+733 AAAKEA
-742 EVAAEEVEGV
+742 VAAEDVSGLVAEKT
-752 PAPDDAAAVEEAQG
+752 EEA
-766 VPAPGDAAAVEDADD
+766 VSAGDAVDESGLIAGADAEEATVEDAM
-781 GDLVDVDAD
+781 
-790 TEEDSSLDAEATTEG
+790 
-805 AIVEDDLNSEEA
+805 NSEET
-817 ETAAVDADAAEE
+817 ETTAVEADAAED
-829 ADLAESAATEEAS
+829 ADAATEEAS
-842 ASAEAEEEVVA
+842 ASAEAVEETAAADADAAEEVAA
-853 DGTSSAEVEESS
+853 DDTSSAEDEVSS
-865 EEISEETD
+865 EEVSNETTSTD
-873 SADAITEN
+873 TITEN